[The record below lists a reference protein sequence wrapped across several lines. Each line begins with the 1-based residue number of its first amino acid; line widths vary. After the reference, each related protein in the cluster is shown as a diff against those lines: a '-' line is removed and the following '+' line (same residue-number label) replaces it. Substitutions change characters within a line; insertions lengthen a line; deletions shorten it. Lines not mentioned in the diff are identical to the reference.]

1 MVLIFTLAD
10 IQPGSSACC
19 LFFQFTEWNIS
30 AMASLEDILMLTVD
44 SLQVSLNN
52 AAKADAVYFSL
63 P

>member
-1 MVLIFTLAD
+1 MAD
-10 IQPGSSACC
+10 IQSSSSACC

-52 AAKADAVYFSL
+52 AAKADTVSFPPIKL
-63 P
+63 

>member
-1 MVLIFTLAD
+1 
-10 IQPGSSACC
+10 
-19 LFFQFTEWNIS
+19 
-30 AMASLEDILMLTVD
+30 MASLEDILMLTVD